1 MSLRGERSR
10 EHDDDEENEQK
21 REGVERSLGATIV
34 CTFFVMLLLGWDDG
48 DSHHR
53 LIMKLVY

>member
-21 REGVERSLGATIV
+21 RRCRKELGGDNCLYIFRDAASG
-34 CTFFVMLLLGWDDG
+34 LG
-48 DSHHR
+48 
-53 LIMKLVY
+53 

>member
-1 MSLRGERSR
+1 MMMMRKMS
-10 EHDDDEENEQK
+10 K

-34 CTFFVMLLLGWDDG
+34 CKFFVMLLLGWDDG